1 MTICH
6 VMLRIFPDCL
16 SPSPGCARAP
26 QGLPSCP
33 DYLAFQSEELACP
46 SLVGACLPAP
56 LRTQR
61 PVFPS
66 SVHPFQGPCYAA
78 RPRAFPPD
86 SEVPVSRGS
95 RLGPTNL
102 GPNLCGLRQVPQPLS
117 FTCVLRETGRKAPTP
132 QDCWDKWGRKA
143 LASRTEIEGKGLSG

>member
-66 SVHPFQGPCYAA
+66 SVHPE
-78 RPRAFPPD
+78 PPLVFC
-86 SEVPVSRGS
+86 SNS
-95 RLGPTNL
+95 
-102 GPNLCGLRQVPQPLS
+102 
-117 FTCVLRETGRKAPTP
+117 
-132 QDCWDKWGRKA
+132 QDCLFILLVVSVVPKLLSLMSHLLFFTFLVYAFGLIAKKI
-143 LASRTEIEGKGLSG
+143 LAKTNGKELLPYVSF